1 MIGDSN
7 DENNFRHKLLLTNTK
22 VSRICKVFANGSLA
36 NTKFTKT
43 ELSKMV
49 QFGGFG
55 AIELLDV
62 LMNLANILSKT

>member
-22 VSRICKVFANGSLA
+22 VLRICKVFANGSLA
-36 NTKFTKT
+36 NTKFAKT
-43 ELSKMV
+43 QLSKMV

>member
-22 VSRICKVFANGSLA
+22 ASKICKAFANGTLA
-36 NTKFTKT
+36 NTKFAKT
-43 ELSKMV
+43 QLSKMV

-55 AIELLDV
+55 AIELLGV
-62 LMNLANILSKT
+62 LMNPANILCKT